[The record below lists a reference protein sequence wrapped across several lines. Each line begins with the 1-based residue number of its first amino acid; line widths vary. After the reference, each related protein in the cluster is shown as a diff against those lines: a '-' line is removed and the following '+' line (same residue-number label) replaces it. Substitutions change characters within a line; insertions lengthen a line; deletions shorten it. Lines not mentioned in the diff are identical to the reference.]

1 MYQASLPFT
10 QNKSTK
16 TKTIPVGLKWWMIY
30 LGLVLEKKNDKKN
43 TGYSDV
49 GDNVMLLTL

>member
-16 TKTIPVGLKWWMIY
+16 TKTIPVGLKMMNDIIWSLFWRI
-30 LGLVLEKKNDKKN
+30 NDKK
-43 TGYSDV
+43 
-49 GDNVMLLTL
+49 